1 MRDLSCKEAV
11 SKIVFPKVYFV
22 FEGIK
27 LGFIGPK
34 MGYAAIDNGFLAFNK
49 VHIPRENMLMK
60 YSQVSQIYYSTN
72 CADRPLIKMN
82 ILYWAFESINRGNIQ
97 VQQFPRYAETI
108 SG

>member
-1 MRDLSCKEAV
+1 MRALPRTEAV
-11 SKIVFPKVYFV
+11 SKIFFPEVYFV

-60 YSQVSQIYYSTN
+60 YSQV
-72 CADRPLIKMN
+72 
-82 ILYWAFESINRGNIQ
+82 
-97 VQQFPRYAETI
+97 
-108 SG
+108 